1 MGRHASRILSS
12 DCTQHNQNLQ
22 EDVFDKFTYRDF
34 CTMNTQRILG
44 HLSLNSPNHP

>member
-22 EDVFDKFTYRDF
+22 EDVYDKFSLLIE
-34 CTMNTQRILG
+34 ILG
-44 HLSLNSPNHP
+44 SLA